1 MGTHS
6 KPIDGTV
13 TANGRALVPLP
24 LSPLQPRGPVS
35 VLPRPQDDAASSLG
49 SGARPAGTRKG
60 SDASQR
66 FRRPDTGAAG
76 RAVSARV
83 IESCY
88 VTMAAVT
95 VVATA
100 VGFWLSYAGLHSF
113 AVQAGLS
120 GPEAWAWPASVDLF
134 ILAGELGITIST
146 LRDGRPDWR
155 AWGYFAA
162 GCGPS
167 VTFNV
172 LHVAGHFP
180 AWGKYAV
187 AATPPVAAVLALAAL
202 MQQVISLP
210 AALRHMHARQGDT
223 ADDDRARSGQPGKNG
238 GEGTGLAGSSSVSV
252 AAVTAPAVTR
262 ARGKAPRPQLTRKR
276 AQELAAAQ
284 GVSVSTIYRRNRK
297 AKTP

>member
-1 MGTHS
+1 MGRHS
-6 KPIDGTV
+6 PPIDGTV
-13 TANGRALVPLP
+13 TANGHALAPFTMTPLR
-24 LSPLQPRGPVS
+24 PRGPVS
-35 VLPRPQDDAASSLG
+35 VLPQQAG
-49 SGARPAGTRKG
+49 KPAP
-60 SDASQR
+60 
-66 FRRPDTGAAG
+66 RR
-76 RAVSARV
+76 VISV

-88 VTMAAVT
+88 MLMAAVT
-95 VVATA
+95 VIATG

-113 AVQAGLS
+113 AVLAGLS

-155 AWGYFAA
+155 AWGYFFA

-172 LHVAGHFP
+172 LHVTSRFP

-210 AALRHMHARQGDT
+210 AALAHMHARQ
-223 ADDDRARSGQPGKNG
+223 QPA
-238 GEGTGLAGSSSVSV
+238 TPAMT
-252 AAVTAPAVTR
+252 AAVVTPRHDSDHDKKGDKPQRKPVPRKAVASMTKQAR
-262 ARGKAPRPQLTRKR
+262 AAIAIRDNPGMKNA
-276 AQELAAAQ
+276 ELAALV
-284 GVSVSTIYRRNRK
+284 GCDIRTIQHARNGKTGRK
-297 AKTP
+297 P

>member
-1 MGTHS
+1 MRTMGRHS
-6 KPIDGTV
+6 PPLDGTV
-13 TANGRALVPLP
+13 TANGRQVAPFTLA
-24 LSPLQPRGPVS
+24 PLQPRGPVS
-35 VLPRPQDDAASSLG
+35 ALPRQDD
-49 SGARPAGTRKG
+49 RPAPR
-60 SDASQR
+60 
-66 FRRPDTGAAG
+66 

-88 VTMAAVT
+88 ILMAAVT
-95 VVATA
+95 VIATG

-113 AVQAGLS
+113 AVLAGLS

-155 AWGYFAA
+155 AWGYFFA

-172 LHVAGHFP
+172 LHVTSRFP

-210 AALRHMHARQGDT
+210 AALRHMHARQE
-223 ADDDRARSGQPGKNG
+223 P
-238 GEGTGLAGSSSVSV
+238 
-252 AAVTAPAVTR
+252 VTPPAVTP
-262 ARGKAPRPQLTRKR
+262 ARDKPPARPPRKPVPAKPAKALAKAPSVADVIRDNPGLTN
-276 AQELAAAQ
+276 AELAALA
-284 GVSVSTIYRRNRK
+284 GCDVRTIQRHKPK
-297 AKTP
+297 A

>member
-1 MGTHS
+1 MSPMGRHS
-6 KPIDGTV
+6 PPLDGTV
-13 TANGRALVPLP
+13 TANGRALAPFNIQPLRT
-24 LSPLQPRGPVS
+24 LGPVPA
-35 VLPRPQDDAASSLG
+35 LLRQGDKPAPR
-49 SGARPAGTRKG
+49 
-60 SDASQR
+60 
-66 FRRPDTGAAG
+66 

-88 VTMAAVT
+88 ILMAAVT
-95 VVATA
+95 IIATG

-113 AVQAGLS
+113 AVLAGLS

-155 AWGYFAA
+155 AWGYFFA

-172 LHVAGHFP
+172 LHVTDHFP

-210 AALRHMHARQGDT
+210 AALRHLHARQDMT
-223 ADDDRARSGQPGKNG
+223 DDDRARPGQPGKNG
-238 GEGTGLAGSSSVSV
+238 GEGTGLAGSRARQSPPSPRPLSPPRHDSGGDKPPRRPAPREAAPALAKAPSV
-252 AAVTAPAVTR
+252 ADVIRDNPGRTNA
-262 ARGKAPRPQLTRKR
+262 
-276 AQELAAAQ
+276 ELAALA
-284 GVSVSTIYRRNRK
+284 GCKVRTIQRHK
-297 AKTP
+297 PKTP

>member
-1 MGTHS
+1 MSPMGRHS
-6 KPIDGTV
+6 PPLDGAV
-13 TANGRALVPLP
+13 TANGRALAPFTMT
-24 LSPLQPRGPVS
+24 PLQKLGPVS
-35 VLPRPQDDAASSLG
+35 ALPRQDD
-49 SGARPAGTRKG
+49 RPAPR
-60 SDASQR
+60 
-66 FRRPDTGAAG
+66 

-88 VTMAAVT
+88 ILMAAVT
-95 VVATA
+95 VIATG

-113 AVQAGLS
+113 AVLAGLS

-155 AWGYFAA
+155 AWGYFFA

-172 LHVAGHFP
+172 LHVTDHFP

-210 AALRHMHARQGDT
+210 AALRHLHARQDMT
-223 ADDDRARSGQPGKNG
+223 DDDRVRPGQPGKNG
-238 GEGTGLAGSSSVSV
+238 GEGTGLAGSLTSTSPPSPRRLSRRVDKRPDKRRPSRTV
-252 AAVTAPAVTR
+252 PPRTALDKAAAVIRDNPHLDKPEDKAELARLAGVSTKTIQR
-262 ARGKAPRPQLTRKR
+262 ARNGKTGSRT
-276 AQELAAAQ
+276 
-284 GVSVSTIYRRNRK
+284 
-297 AKTP
+297 